1 MALKAFGDRNFAI
14 NLFWPTYIFQML
26 NAEQKKA
33 LNSKQLLEL
42 FHKYEDYSLLDD

>member
-1 MALKAFGDRNFAI
+1 MMHNGSIVLD
-14 NLFWPTYIFQML
+14 L

-33 LNSKQLLEL
+33 LNAKQLLEL